1 MVRRPHWQCFLRG
14 APFPRSVAVSE
25 LKQRIETAEEAVL
38 ELDNALRASPQHA
51 SQLSPGRV
59 RQHKMLELE
68 KRRELRANLMR
79 LQLELEAIA
88 VDAVDIAVAQG
99 PNKAGNKATNTS
111 MDREKSNKDR

>member
-1 MVRRPHWQCFLRG
+1 
-14 APFPRSVAVSE
+14 
-25 LKQRIETAEEAVL
+25 
-38 ELDNALRASPQHA
+38 
-51 SQLSPGRV
+51 
-59 RQHKMLELE
+59 
-68 KRRELRANLMR
+68 MR